1 MPIYE
6 YACDTCQVTF
16 ERKQKFS
23 DDPIQTCPDCGNDV
37 RRVLYPA
44 GIIFKGSGFYS
55 TDNRASS
62 SASSTSSTS
71 SSNSASTE
79 GSSSN
84 GANSDTGTSKAE
96 SSTTSKTS
104 SAAADS

>member
-6 YACDTCQVTF
+6 YACDTCLARF

-23 DDPIQTCPDCGNDV
+23 DDPVRTCPECGNNV

-55 TDNRASS
+55 TDNR
-62 SASSTSSTS
+62 SASSTSSTT
-71 SSNSASTE
+71 N
-79 GSSSN
+79 SSN
-84 GANSDTGTSKAE
+84 GSTPAASENGTAPAESKSSDTGSTSKSE
-96 SSTTSKTS
+96 S
-104 SAAADS
+104 SAADN

>member
-6 YACDTCQVTF
+6 YACDTCESTF

-23 DDPIQTCPDCGNDV
+23 DEPVRTCPDCGNEV

-44 GIIFKGSGFYS
+44 GIIFKGSGFYV
-55 TDNRASS
+55 TDNRSGSSAGTDRSAGNGSS
-62 SASSTSSTS
+62 SADSSSTESSST
-71 SSNSASTE
+71 A
-79 GSSSN
+79 
-84 GANSDTGTSKAE
+84 
-96 SSTTSKTS
+96 KTA

>member
-6 YACDTCQVTF
+6 YACDTCQTTF

-23 DDPIQTCPDCGNDV
+23 EDPVRSCPDCGNDV

-44 GIIFKGSGFYS
+44 GIIFKGSGFYV
-55 TDNRASS
+55 TDNRASN
-62 SASSTSSTS
+62 SASTS
-71 SSNSASTE
+71 SSSSS

-84 GANSDTGTSKAE
+84 GSASSSESTSDSAKPTNNTS
-96 SSTTSKTS
+96 T
-104 SAAADS
+104 AADT

>member
-6 YACDTCQVTF
+6 YACDTCQTTF

-23 DDPIQTCPDCGNDV
+23 EDPVRSCPDCGNDV

-44 GIIFKGSGFYS
+44 GIIFKGSGFYV
-55 TDNRASS
+55 TDNRASN
-62 SASSTSSTS
+62 SASTS
-71 SSNSASTE
+71 SSSNS

-84 GANSDTGTSKAE
+84 GSSSSSESTSDSAKPTSNT
-96 SSTTSKTS
+96 ST
-104 SAAADS
+104 AADT

>member
-6 YACDTCQVTF
+6 YACDTCEMTF

-55 TDNRASS
+55 TDNRPSSSSSSSASTNGSSSNGTSSDSSSS
-62 SASSTSSTS
+62 SASSDTS
-71 SSNSASTE
+71 SSSE
-79 GSSSN
+79 SSS
-84 GANSDTGTSKAE
+84 K
-96 SSTTSKTS
+96 TTST
-104 SAAADS
+104 AADS

>member
-6 YACDTCQVTF
+6 YACDTCESTF

-23 DDPIQTCPDCGNDV
+23 DEPVRTCPDCGNEV

-44 GIIFKGSGFYS
+44 GIIFKGSGFYV
-55 TDNRASS
+55 TDNRSGTSAGTDRSTSNGSS
-62 SASSTSSTS
+62 SADSSSTES
-71 SSNSASTE
+71 
-79 GSSSN
+79 
-84 GANSDTGTSKAE
+84 
-96 SSTTSKTS
+96 SSTTKTA